1 MRVELKEFQATAVT
15 TLATKLQAMRRRYE
29 QEGELTAICLASPTG
44 SGKTVMCAATIEALF
59 FGDDDL
65 GLMPDENAVV
75 LWLSDSP
82 NLNEQTSVRFSNVA
96 DKLADSILDRRHL
109 VTVTN
114 DFGASH
120 EMLEP
125 RHVYFLSKD
134 LLSKNGL
141 LTKGGEAN
149 SGRVFW
155 DIVDR
160 TIKDPERNLY
170 LFIDEAHRG
179 LGANASSERGT
190 ATIYANLIDGLEG
203 RAPMPIVVGVSAT
216 PQRFEAAM
224 GQRDDRVRMPKVA
237 VTPRDVQ
244 ESGLLKDIIK
254 LRVPEKDDPVEH
266 QYLTMACERYA
277 LACRE
282 WDDYCAREGES
293 PVNSLLLIQ
302 AADNVSTSALADM
315 CDQIMSLVPGL
326 SEAMSFANVFGE
338 HKDISAGKYLIPY
351 VEPEFVQDTSRVRVL
366 FAKEAVSNGWDCPRA
381 EVIFSQRRRSDST
394 YIAQLVGRMVRTPL
408 ARRIESD
415 DLLNS
420 VACYLPQFN
429 PEGTQDV
436 VDYLMGRKD
445 DMGESSLGKQNIVLN
460 PVTITAAA
468 PKSDADYQQELKAYE
483 ENKKA
488 IEAARQAQPG
498 YQAPLAGIAIQ
509 EPLDMQGTQPSLAS
523 AVEPAND
530 GATPETNL
538 EPQVAM
544 EGGND
549 TEPTPQQPTASEPEF
564 VQSEPTQPA
573 SVIKPVPMAK
583 PKPPTKR
590 EQSFTPQEWQ
600 GIRAAFDSIPVQRI
614 PKKARNEF
622 QSLLKTATL
631 LVETGLDTDAAADVN
646 RQFVQKLSGFIVA
659 NEDEYNEAKHD
670 VEVAETVKI
679 TLDKLNETEDQE
691 QEEARTDAEGLKKAA
706 RDADIRFTK
715 EFTQAYRKTYFKEL
729 GRPECDLRLAAAVR
743 TPSIVS
749 ALESWAAGCR
759 RDYFDKVDG
768 SGDYDYLSDAAKQ
781 RYDELARETEGKR
794 LTKIEWPTSTS
805 TSDDFDKYPRHIVQK
820 EDGLCPLDLKPAEKF
835 VVKNE
840 LAKERTVAF
849 YRNPSGSMSAKAFSI
864 PYMSS
869 IGRKALH
876 PDFLFFVKDADG
888 IIKPSIV
895 DPHGEFLGDTLAK
908 LRGYVTYLRE
918 YPDVFKQVLFVGDMG
933 NDEYR
938 VLNLLRPE
946 VQDAVM
952 ADNDVDCK
960 ALFYGS
966 FANDYH

>member
-1 MRVELKEFQATAVT
+1 MRVELKEFQAGAVA
-15 TLATKLQAMRRRYE
+15 TLANRLQSMRRRYE
-29 QEGELTAICLASPTG
+29 QDGELSSVCLASPTG
-44 SGKTVMCAATIEALF
+44 SGKTVMCAATVEALF

-65 GLMPDENAVV
+65 GLVPDENAVV

-82 NLNEQTSVRFSNVA
+82 SLNEQTSVRFSNVA
-96 DKLADSILDRRHL
+96 DKLADNILDRRHL

-125 RHVYFLSKD
+125 RSVYFLSKD
-134 LLSKNGL
+134 LLSRNGL

-155 DIVDR
+155 DILDR
-160 TIKDPERNLY
+160 TIRDPERNLY

-190 ATIYANLIDGLEG
+190 ATIYANLIDGLDG
-203 RAPMPIVVGVSAT
+203 RAAMPIVVGVSAT

-224 GQRDDRVRMPKVA
+224 GQRADRVRMPKVA
-237 VTPRDVQ
+237 VTPREVQ
-244 ESGLLKDIIK
+244 ESGLLKDIIE

-277 LACRE
+277 LACSE
-282 WDDYCAREGES
+282 WDEYCAREGEG
-293 PVNSLLLIQ
+293 PVNPLLLVQ
-302 AADNVSTSALADM
+302 AADNVSNSALAEM
-315 CDQIMSLVPGL
+315 CDQITGLVPGL

-338 HKDISAGKYLIPY
+338 HKDIAAGKYLIPY
-351 VEPEFVQDTSRVRVL
+351 VEPEFVQDTSRIRVL

-429 PEGTQDV
+429 PESTQDV

-445 DMGESSLGKQNIVLN
+445 DMGESSIGKQNIVLN
-460 PVTITAAA
+460 PVTITAAE
-468 PKSDADYQQELKAYE
+468 PKSDEEYQRELKAYE
-483 ENKKA
+483 ENRKA
-488 IEAARQAQPG
+488 VEAARQARPG
-498 YQAPLAGIAIQ
+498 YQSPLEGLAAQESLDMQGAQQSLVSAVQDGGGLPSNEGQAPLADAVGAAPAESEGAHPEPSRQTPIA
-509 EPLDMQGTQPSLAS
+509 
-523 AVEPAND
+523 
-530 GATPETNL
+530 
-538 EPQVAM
+538 
-544 EGGND
+544 
-549 TEPTPQQPTASEPEF
+549 
-564 VQSEPTQPA
+564 
-573 SVIKPVPMAK
+573 KPVPMHR
-583 PKPPTKR
+583 PDPPCKR
-590 EQSFTPQEWQ
+590 EQSFTHDEWE

-631 LVETGLDTDAAADVN
+631 LVGTGLDTNAAADVN
-646 RQFVQKLSGFIVA
+646 RQFVQKLKGYIVA
-659 NEDEYNEAKHD
+659 NEDEYREARHD

-679 TLDKLNETEDQE
+679 TLDKLNETEGQE

-706 RDADIRFTK
+706 RDADMRFTK
-715 EFTQAYRKTYFKEL
+715 EFTQAYRRANFKEL

-743 TPSIVS
+743 TQPIVE
-749 ALESWAAGCR
+749 ALESWAAQCR
-759 RDYFDKVDG
+759 KDYFDKVDG
-768 SGDYDYLSDAAKQ
+768 SGDYDYLDDAAKQ
-781 RYDELARETEGKR
+781 SYDELARETEGKR
-794 LTKIEWPTSTS
+794 LTKMEWPTSTS
-805 TSDDFDKYPRHIVQK
+805 TSDNFAKYPRHIVQK
-820 EDGLCPLDLKPAEKF
+820 EDGLCPLDLNPAEDF
-835 VVKNE
+835 VVRSE
-840 LAKERTVAF
+840 LAKSRTVAF

-869 IGRKALH
+869 VGRKALH
-876 PDFLFFVKDADG
+876 PDFLFFVKDVGGA
-888 IIKPSIV
+888 IKPSIV

-952 ADNDVDCK
+952 AYNDVDCK

-966 FANDYH
+966 FSNDYH

>member
-1 MRVELKEFQATAVT
+1 MRVELKDFQAGAVA
-15 TLATKLQAMRRRYE
+15 TLANKLQSMRRRYE
-29 QEGELTAICLASPTG
+29 QDGELSSICLASPTG

-65 GLMPDENAVV
+65 SLMPDENAVV

-82 NLNEQTSVRFSNVA
+82 SLNEQTSVRFSNVA

-109 VTVTN
+109 VTITN
-114 DFGASH
+114 DFGAAH
-120 EMLEP
+120 DILEP

-141 LTKGGEAN
+141 LTKGSEAN

-155 DIVDR
+155 DILDR
-160 TIKDPERNLY
+160 TIRDPERNLY

-190 ATIYANLIDGLEG
+190 ATIYASLIDGLDG
-203 RAPMPIVVGVSAT
+203 RAAMPIVVGVSAT

-224 GQRDDRVRMPKVA
+224 DQRTDRVRMPKVA
-237 VTPRDVQ
+237 VTPREVQ
-244 ESGLLKDIIK
+244 ESGLLKDIIE

-282 WDDYCAREGES
+282 WGEYCAREGES
-293 PVNSLLLIQ
+293 PVNPLLLIQ
-302 AADNVSTSALADM
+302 AADNVSSSALAEM
-315 CDQIMSLVPGL
+315 CDQITGLVPGL

-338 HKDISAGKYLIPY
+338 HKDIAAGKYLIPY
-351 VEPEFVQDTSRVRVL
+351 VEPEFVQDTSRIRVL

-429 PEGTQDV
+429 PESTQDV

-445 DMGESSLGKQNIVLN
+445 DMGESSIGKQNIVLN
-460 PVTITAAA
+460 PVTITAAE
-468 PKSDADYQQELKAYE
+468 PKTNEEYQQELRAYE
-483 ENKKA
+483 ENRKA
-488 IEAARQAQPG
+488 VEAARQAQPG
-498 YQAPLAGIAIQ
+498 YQSSLEGFATQ
-509 EPLDMQGTQPSLAS
+509 EPLDMQDAQPSLVS
-523 AVEPAND
+523 AVQGGDSLPINEKSTSQVDAAGGDSPA
-530 GATPETNL
+530 
-538 EPQVAM
+538 
-544 EGGND
+544 
-549 TEPTPQQPTASEPEF
+549 EPEI
-564 VQSEPTQPA
+564 VHSNSAQPA
-573 SVIKPVPMAK
+573 SVAKPIPMSK
-583 PKPPTKR
+583 PKPPNKR
-590 EQSFTPQEWQ
+590 EQSFTHDEWE

-622 QSLLKTATL
+622 QSLIKTATL
-631 LVETGLDTDAAADVN
+631 LVETGLDINAAADVN
-646 RQFVQKLSGFIVA
+646 KQFTQKLKGYIVA
-659 NEDEYNEAKHD
+659 NEDKYREARHD
-670 VEVAETVKI
+670 VEIAETVKI

-706 RDADIRFTK
+706 RDADMRFTK
-715 EFTQAYRKTYFKEL
+715 EFTQAYRRANFKEL

-743 TPSIVS
+743 TQPIVD
-749 ALESWAAGCR
+749 ALEDWAAHCR
-759 RDYFDKVDG
+759 KDYFDKVDG
-768 SGDYDYLSDAAKQ
+768 SGDYDDLNDAAKL

-805 TSDDFDKYPRHIVQK
+805 TSDNFAKYPRHIVQK
-820 EDGLCPLDLKPAEKF
+820 EDGLCPLDLKPVEDF
-835 VVKNE
+835 IVKNE
-840 LAKERTVAF
+840 LAKSRTVAF

-864 PYMSS
+864 PYSS
-869 IGRKALH
+869 SVGRMALH
-876 PDFLFFVKDADG
+876 PDFLFFVKDSDG
-888 IIKPSIV
+888 AIRPSII
-895 DPHGEFLGDTLAK
+895 DPHGDFLSDTLAK
-908 LRGYVTYLRE
+908 LRGYVAYLRE
-918 YPDVFKQVLFVGDMG
+918 YPDVFKRVQFVGDMG
-933 NDEYR
+933 NGEYR
-938 VLNLLRPE
+938 VLNLLRE
-946 VQDAVM
+946 DVQNAIE
-952 ADNDVDCK
+952 NYNEVDCK

-966 FANDYH
+966 FANNYH

>member
-1 MRVELKEFQATAVT
+1 MRVELKDFQARAVAA
-15 TLATKLQAMRRRYE
+15 LANKLQSMRRRYE
-29 QEGELTAICLASPTG
+29 RDGELSSVCLASPTG
-44 SGKTVMCAATIEALF
+44 SGKTVMCAAAIEALF

-65 GLMPDENAVV
+65 GLVPDENAVV

-82 NLNEQTSVRFSNVA
+82 SLNEQTGVRFSNVS
-96 DKLADSILDRRHL
+96 DKLADSVLDRRHL
-109 VTVTN
+109 VTITN
-114 DFGASH
+114 DFGAAH
-120 EMLEP
+120 DILEP

-155 DIVDR
+155 DILDR
-160 TIKDPERNLY
+160 TIRDPERNLY

-190 ATIYANLIDGLEG
+190 ATIYASLIDGLDG
-203 RAPMPIVVGVSAT
+203 RAAMPVVVGISAT

-224 GQRDDRVRMPKVA
+224 DQRADRVRMPKVA
-237 VTPRDVQ
+237 VTPREVQ
-244 ESGLLKDIIK
+244 ESGLLKDIIE

-282 WDDYCAREGES
+282 WGEYCAREGES
-293 PVNSLLLIQ
+293 PVNPLLLIQ
-302 AADNVSTSALADM
+302 AADNVSSSALAEM
-315 CDQIMSLVPGL
+315 CDQITGLVPGL

-338 HKDISAGKYLIPY
+338 HKDIAAGKYLIPY
-351 VEPEFVQDTSRVRVL
+351 VEPEFVQDTSRIRVL

-429 PEGTQDV
+429 PESTQDV

-445 DMGESSLGKQNIVLN
+445 DMGESSIGGQNIVLN
-460 PVTITAAA
+460 PVTITAAE
-468 PKSDADYQQELKAYE
+468 PKSNEEYQQELRAYE

-488 IEAARQAQPG
+488 VEAARRAQPG
-498 YQAPLAGIAIQ
+498 YQSTLEGLATQ
-509 EPLDMQGTQPSLAS
+509 ESLDMQGAQPSLAS
-523 AVEPAND
+523 VIRAGGGTDSEEEPSSLA
-530 GATPETNL
+530 GA
-538 EPQVAM
+538 AG
-544 EGGND
+544 EGAD
-549 TEPTPQQPTASEPEF
+549 APAEPEGMHP
-564 VQSEPTQPA
+564 EPYRPVPIA
-573 SVIKPVPMAK
+573 KPIPMAK
-583 PKPPTKR
+583 PKPPTRR
-590 EQSFTPQEWQ
+590 EQSFTREEWE
-600 GIRAAFDSIPVQRI
+600 GIRTAFASIPVQRI

-631 LVETGLDTDAAADVN
+631 LVETGLDTNAAMDVN
-646 RQFVQKLSGFIVA
+646 KQFVQKLKGFIVA
-659 NEDEYNEAKHD
+659 NEDEYRDARYD
-670 VEVAETVKI
+670 VEFAETVKI
-679 TLDKLNETEDQE
+679 TLDKLNETEEQE

-715 EFTQAYRKTYFKEL
+715 EFTQAYRRANFKEL

-743 TPSIVS
+743 VQPIVD
-749 ALESWAAGCR
+749 ALESWAAQCR
-759 RDYFDKVDG
+759 KAYFDKVDG
-768 SGDYDYLSDAAKQ
+768 AGDYDYLNDAARQ

-794 LTKIEWPTSTS
+794 LTKIEWPTSAS
-805 TSDDFDKYPRHIVQK
+805 ASDNFAKYPRHIVQK
-820 EDGLCPLDLKPAEKF
+820 EDGLCPLDLNPAEDF
-835 VVKNE
+835 VVRNE
-840 LAKERTVAF
+840 LAKSRTVAF

-869 IGRKALH
+869 VGRKALH

-888 IIKPSIV
+888 AIKPSII
-895 DPHGEFLGDTLAK
+895 DPHGEFLSDTLAK
-908 LRGYVTYLRE
+908 LRGYVAYLRE

-933 NDEYR
+933 GGVYK
-938 VLNLLRPE
+938 VLNLLRAD

-952 ADNDVDCK
+952 GYSDVDCK
-960 ALFYGS
+960 ALFYS
-966 FANDYH
+966 SYANDYQ

>member
-1 MRVELKEFQATAVT
+1 MRVELKDFQARAVAA
-15 TLATKLQAMRRRYE
+15 LANKLQSMRRRYE
-29 QEGELTAICLASPTG
+29 RDGELSSVCLASPTG
-44 SGKTVMCAATIEALF
+44 SGKTVMCAAAIEALF

-65 GLMPDENAVV
+65 GLVPDENAVV

-82 NLNEQTSVRFSNVA
+82 SLNEQTGVRFSNVS
-96 DKLADSILDRRHL
+96 DKLADSVLDRRHL
-109 VTVTN
+109 VTITN
-114 DFGASH
+114 DFGAAH
-120 EMLEP
+120 DILEP

-155 DIVDR
+155 DILDR
-160 TIKDPERNLY
+160 TIRDPERNLY

-190 ATIYANLIDGLEG
+190 ATIYASLIDGLDG
-203 RAPMPIVVGVSAT
+203 RAAMPVVVGISAT

-224 GQRDDRVRMPKVA
+224 DQRADRVRMPKVA
-237 VTPRDVQ
+237 VTPREVQ
-244 ESGLLKDIIK
+244 ESGLLKDIIE

-282 WDDYCAREGES
+282 WSEYCAREGES
-293 PVNSLLLIQ
+293 PVNPLLLIQ
-302 AADNVSTSALADM
+302 AADNVSSSALAEM
-315 CDQIMSLVPGL
+315 CDQITGLVPGL

-338 HKDISAGKYLIPY
+338 HKDIAAGKYLIPY
-351 VEPEFVQDTSRVRVL
+351 VEPEFVQDTSRIRVL

-429 PEGTQDV
+429 PESTQDV

-445 DMGESSLGKQNIVLN
+445 DMGESSIGGQNIVLN
-460 PVTITAAA
+460 PVTITAAE
-468 PKSDADYQQELKAYE
+468 PKSNEEYQQELRAYE

-488 IEAARQAQPG
+488 VEAARRAQPG
-498 YQAPLAGIAIQ
+498 YQSTLEGLATQ
-509 EPLDMQGTQPSLAS
+509 ESLDMQGAQPSLAS
-523 AVEPAND
+523 VIRAGGGTDSEEEPSSLA
-530 GATPETNL
+530 GA
-538 EPQVAM
+538 AG
-544 EGGND
+544 EGAD
-549 TEPTPQQPTASEPEF
+549 APAEPEGMHP
-564 VQSEPTQPA
+564 EPYRPVPIA
-573 SVIKPVPMAK
+573 KPIPMAK
-583 PKPPTKR
+583 PKPPTRR
-590 EQSFTPQEWQ
+590 EQSFTREEWE
-600 GIRAAFDSIPVQRI
+600 GIRTAFASIPVQRI

-631 LVETGLDTDAAADVN
+631 LVETGLDTNAAMDVN
-646 RQFVQKLSGFIVA
+646 KQFVQKLKGFIVA
-659 NEDEYNEAKHD
+659 NEDEYRDARYD
-670 VEVAETVKI
+670 VEFAETVKI
-679 TLDKLNETEDQE
+679 TLDKLNETEEQE

-715 EFTQAYRKTYFKEL
+715 EFTQAYRRANFKEL

-743 TPSIVS
+743 VQPIVD
-749 ALESWAAGCR
+749 ALESWAAQCR
-759 RDYFDKVDG
+759 KAYFDKVDG
-768 SGDYDYLSDAAKQ
+768 AGDYDYLNDAARQ

-794 LTKIEWPTSTS
+794 LTKIEWPTSAS
-805 TSDDFDKYPRHIVQK
+805 ASDNFAKYPRHIVQK
-820 EDGLCPLDLKPAEKF
+820 EDGLCPLDLNPAEDF
-835 VVKNE
+835 VVRNE
-840 LAKERTVAF
+840 LAKSRTVAF

-869 IGRKALH
+869 VGRKALH

-888 IIKPSIV
+888 AIKPSII
-895 DPHGEFLGDTLAK
+895 DPHGEFLSDTLAK
-908 LRGYVTYLRE
+908 LRGYVAYLRE

-933 NDEYR
+933 GGVYK
-938 VLNLLRPE
+938 VLNLLRAD

-952 ADNDVDCK
+952 GYSDVDCK
-960 ALFYGS
+960 ALFYS
-966 FANDYH
+966 SYANDYQ

>member
-1 MRVELKEFQATAVT
+1 MRVELKDFQAGAVA
-15 TLATKLQAMRRRYE
+15 TLANKLQSMRRRYE
-29 QEGELTAICLASPTG
+29 QDGELSSICLASPTG

-65 GLMPDENAVV
+65 SLMPDENAVV

-82 NLNEQTSVRFSNVA
+82 SLNEQTSVRFSNVA

-109 VTVTN
+109 VTITN
-114 DFGASH
+114 DFGAAH
-120 EMLEP
+120 DILEP

-141 LTKGGEAN
+141 LTKGSEAN

-155 DIVDR
+155 DILDR
-160 TIKDPERNLY
+160 TIRDPERNLY

-190 ATIYANLIDGLEG
+190 ATIYASLIDGLDG
-203 RAPMPIVVGVSAT
+203 RAAMPIVVGVSAT

-224 GQRDDRVRMPKVA
+224 DQRADRVRMPKVA
-237 VTPRDVQ
+237 VTPREVQ
-244 ESGLLKDIIK
+244 ESGLLKDIIE

-282 WDDYCAREGES
+282 WGEYCAREGES
-293 PVNSLLLIQ
+293 PVNPLLLIQ
-302 AADNVSTSALADM
+302 AADNVSSSALAEM
-315 CDQIMSLVPGL
+315 CDQITGLVPGL

-338 HKDISAGKYLIPY
+338 HKDIAAGKYLIPY
-351 VEPEFVQDTSRVRVL
+351 VEPEFVQDTSRIRVL

-429 PEGTQDV
+429 PESTQDV

-445 DMGESSLGKQNIVLN
+445 DMGESSIGKQNIVLN
-460 PVTITAAA
+460 PVTITAAE
-468 PKSDADYQQELKAYE
+468 PKTNEEYQQELRAYE
-483 ENKKA
+483 ENRKA
-488 IEAARQAQPG
+488 VEAARQAQPG
-498 YQAPLAGIAIQ
+498 YQSSLEGFATQ
-509 EPLDMQGTQPSLAS
+509 EPLDMQDAQPSLVS
-523 AVEPAND
+523 AVQGGDSLPINEKSTSQVDAAGGDSPA
-530 GATPETNL
+530 
-538 EPQVAM
+538 
-544 EGGND
+544 
-549 TEPTPQQPTASEPEF
+549 EPEI
-564 VQSEPTQPA
+564 VHSNSAQPA
-573 SVIKPVPMAK
+573 SVAKPIPMSK
-583 PKPPTKR
+583 PKPPNKR
-590 EQSFTPQEWQ
+590 EQSFTHDEWE

-622 QSLLKTATL
+622 QSLIKTATL
-631 LVETGLDTDAAADVN
+631 LVETGLDINAAADVN
-646 RQFVQKLSGFIVA
+646 KQFTQKLKGYIVA
-659 NEDEYNEAKHD
+659 NEDKYREARHD
-670 VEVAETVKI
+670 VEIAETVKI

-706 RDADIRFTK
+706 RDADMRFTK
-715 EFTQAYRKTYFKEL
+715 EFTQAYRRANFKEL

-743 TPSIVS
+743 TQPIVD
-749 ALESWAAGCR
+749 ALEDWAAHCR
-759 RDYFDKVDG
+759 KDYFDKVDG
-768 SGDYDYLSDAAKQ
+768 SGDYDDLNDAAKL

-805 TSDDFDKYPRHIVQK
+805 TSDNFAKYPRHIVQK
-820 EDGLCPLDLKPAEKF
+820 EDGLCPLDLKPVEDF
-835 VVKNE
+835 IVKNE
-840 LAKERTVAF
+840 LAKSRTVAF

-864 PYMSS
+864 PYSS
-869 IGRKALH
+869 SVGRMALH
-876 PDFLFFVKDADG
+876 PDFLFFVKDSDG
-888 IIKPSIV
+888 AIRPSII
-895 DPHGEFLGDTLAK
+895 DPHGDFLSDTLAK
-908 LRGYVTYLRE
+908 LRGYVAYLRE
-918 YPDVFKQVLFVGDMG
+918 YPDVFKRVQFVGDMG
-933 NDEYR
+933 NGEYR
-938 VLNLLRPE
+938 VLNLLRE
-946 VQDAVM
+946 DVQNAIE
-952 ADNDVDCK
+952 NYNEVDCK

-966 FANDYH
+966 FANNYH

>member
-1 MRVELKEFQATAVT
+1 MRVELKDFQAGAVA
-15 TLATKLQAMRRRYE
+15 TLANKLQSMRRRYE
-29 QEGELTAICLASPTG
+29 QDGELSSICLASPTG

-65 GLMPDENAVV
+65 GLMPDENAAV

-82 NLNEQTSVRFSNVA
+82 SLNDQTSVRFSNVA
-96 DKLADSILDRRHL
+96 NKLADSILDRRHL
-109 VTVTN
+109 VTITN
-114 DFGASH
+114 DFGAAH
-120 EMLEP
+120 DILEP

-155 DIVDR
+155 DILDR
-160 TIKDPERNLY
+160 TIRDPERNLY

-190 ATIYANLIDGLEG
+190 ATIYANLIDGLDG
-203 RAPMPIVVGVSAT
+203 RAAMPIVVGVSAT

-224 GQRDDRVRMPKVA
+224 DQRADRVRMPKVA
-237 VTPRDVQ
+237 VTPREVQ
-244 ESGLLKDIIK
+244 ESGLLKDIIE

-282 WDDYCAREGES
+282 WGEYCAREGES
-293 PVNSLLLIQ
+293 PVNPLLLIQ
-302 AADNVSTSALADM
+302 ATDNVSNSALAEM
-315 CDQIMSLVPGL
+315 CDQITGLVPGL
-326 SEAMSFANVFGE
+326 SEVMSFANVFGE
-338 HKDISAGKYLIPY
+338 HKDIAAGKYLIPY
-351 VEPEFVQDTSRVRVL
+351 VEPEFVQDTSRIRVL

-429 PEGTQDV
+429 PESTQDV

-445 DMGESSLGKQNIVLN
+445 DMGESSIGKQNIVLN
-460 PVTITAAA
+460 PVTITAAE
-468 PKSDADYQQELKAYE
+468 PKTNEEYQQELRAYE
-483 ENKKA
+483 ENLKA
-488 IEAARQAQPG
+488 VEAARQAQPG
-498 YQAPLAGIAIQ
+498 YQSSLEGFATQ
-509 EPLDMQGTQPSLAS
+509 EPLDMQGTQPSIVSPVQGCGNLPLNEKPVSQAGTAGGDS
-523 AVEPAND
+523 PA
-530 GATPETNL
+530 E
-538 EPQVAM
+538 
-544 EGGND
+544 
-549 TEPTPQQPTASEPEF
+549 SEIAHF
-564 VQSEPTQPA
+564 NSVQPA
-573 SVIKPVPMAK
+573 PVAK
-583 PKPPTKR
+583 PIPMSKPEPPNKR
-590 EQSFTPQEWQ
+590 EQSFTHDEWE
-600 GIRAAFDSIPVQRI
+600 GIRTAFDSIPVQRI

-622 QSLLKTATL
+622 QSLIKTATL
-631 LVETGLDTDAAADVN
+631 LVETGLDVNAAADVN
-646 RQFVQKLSGFIVA
+646 RQFPQKLKGYIVA
-659 NEDEYNEAKHD
+659 NEDEYRAARHD

-715 EFTQAYRKTYFKEL
+715 ELTQAYRRANFKEL

-743 TPSIVS
+743 TQPIVD
-749 ALESWAAGCR
+749 ALEDWAARCR
-759 RDYFDKVDG
+759 KDYFDKVDG
-768 SGDYDYLSDAAKQ
+768 SGDYDDLNDAAKL

-805 TSDDFDKYPRHIVQK
+805 TSDNFAKYPRHIVQK
-820 EDGLCPLDLKPAEKF
+820 EDGLCPLDLKPVEDF
-835 VVKNE
+835 IVKNE
-840 LAKERTVAF
+840 LAKSRTVAF

-864 PYMSS
+864 PYSS
-869 IGRKALH
+869 SVGRMALH
-876 PDFLFFVKDADG
+876 PDFLFFVKDSDG
-888 IIKPSIV
+888 TIRPSII
-895 DPHGEFLGDTLAK
+895 DPHGDFLGDTLAK
-908 LRGYVTYLRE
+908 LRGYVAYLRE
-918 YPDVFKQVLFVGDMG
+918 YPDVFKRVQFVGDMG
-933 NDEYR
+933 NGEYR
-938 VLNLLRPE
+938 VLNLLRE
-946 VQDAVM
+946 DVQNAIE
-952 ADNDVDCK
+952 NYNEVDCK

-966 FANDYH
+966 FANNYH

>member
-1 MRVELKEFQATAVT
+1 MRVELKEFQAAAVT
-15 TLATKLQAMRRRYE
+15 TLATKLQSMRRRYE

-82 NLNEQTSVRFSNVA
+82 SLNEQTSVRFSNVA
-96 DKLADSILDRRHL
+96 DKLADSIFDRRHL

-179 LGANASSERGT
+179 LGANASSDRGT
-190 ATIYANLIDGLEG
+190 ATIYANLIDGLAG
-203 RAPMPIVVGVSAT
+203 RVPMPIVVGVSAT

-224 GQRDDRVRMPKVA
+224 GQRDNRIRMPKVT

-244 ESGLLKDIIK
+244 ESGLLKDIIE

-282 WDDYCAREGES
+282 WDDYCTREGES
-293 PVNSLLLIQ
+293 PVNPLLLIQ
-302 AADNVSTSALADM
+302 AADNVGASALADM
-315 CDQIMSLVPGL
+315 CDQIMGLVPGL

-351 VEPEFVQDTSRVRVL
+351 IEPEFVQETSRIRVL

-429 PEGTQDV
+429 PESTQDV

-468 PKSDADYQQELKAYE
+468 PKSEADYQQELKAYE

-488 IEAARQAQPG
+488 VEAARQAQPG
-498 YQAPLAGIAIQ
+498 YQAPLASIAIQ

-523 AVEPAND
+523 AVDPIDATPSETEPA
-530 GATPETNL
+530 
-538 EPQVAM
+538 PQAAA
-544 EGGND
+544 GCD
-549 TEPTPQQPTASEPEF
+549 DAASAPQQPAHEADI
-564 VQSEPTQPA
+564 VQPAPRQPA
-573 SVIKPVPMAK
+573 SIVKPVPMAK

-646 RQFVQKLSGFIVA
+646 RQFVQKLTGFIVA

-715 EFTQAYRKTYFKEL
+715 EFTQAYRKTYFREI

-749 ALESWAAGCR
+749 ALESWAADCR
-759 RDYFDKVDG
+759 RAYFDKVDG
-768 SGDYDYLSDAAKQ
+768 SGDYDYLNDAAKQ

-794 LTKIEWPTSTS
+794 LTKIEWPTATS
-805 TSDDFDKYPRHIVQK
+805 TSDDYDKYPRHIVQK
-820 EDGLCPLDLKPAEKF
+820 EDGLCPLNLEPAEKF
-835 VVKNE
+835 VVNNE

-876 PDFLFFVKDADG
+876 PDFLFFVKDTDG
-888 IIKPSIV
+888 AIKPSIV

-918 YPDVFKQVLFVGDMG
+918 YPNVFKQVLFVGDMG
-933 NDEYR
+933 DGVYK
-938 VLNLLRPE
+938 VLNLLRAD

-952 ADNDVDCK
+952 AYNDVDCK

>member
-1 MRVELKEFQATAVT
+1 MRVELKEFQAGAVA
-15 TLATKLQAMRRRYE
+15 TLANRLQSMRRRYE
-29 QEGELTAICLASPTG
+29 QDGELSSVCLASPTG

-65 GLMPDENAVV
+65 GLVPDENAAV

-82 NLNEQTSVRFSNVA
+82 SLNEQTSVRFSNVA
-96 DKLADSILDRRHL
+96 DKLADNILDRRHL
-109 VTVTN
+109 VTITN

-125 RHVYFLSKD
+125 RRVYFLSKD

-155 DIVDR
+155 DILDR
-160 TIKDPERNLY
+160 TIRDPERNLY

-190 ATIYANLIDGLEG
+190 ATIYANLIDGLDG
-203 RAPMPIVVGVSAT
+203 RAAMPIVVGVSAT

-224 GQRDDRVRMPKVA
+224 GQRADRVRMPKVA
-237 VTPRDVQ
+237 VTPREVQ
-244 ESGLLKDIIK
+244 ESGLLKDIIE

-277 LACRE
+277 LACSE
-282 WDDYCAREGES
+282 WDKYCAREGEG
-293 PVNSLLLIQ
+293 PVNPLLLVQ
-302 AADNVSTSALADM
+302 AADNVSNSALAEM
-315 CDQIMSLVPGL
+315 CDQITGLVPGL

-338 HKDISAGKYLIPY
+338 HKDIAAGKYLIPY
-351 VEPEFVQDTSRVRVL
+351 VEPEFVQDTSRIRVL

-429 PEGTQDV
+429 PESTQDV

-445 DMGESSLGKQNIVLN
+445 DMGESSIGKQNIVLN
-460 PVTITAAA
+460 PVTITAAE
-468 PKSDADYQQELKAYE
+468 PKSDEEYQRELKAYE
-483 ENKKA
+483 ENRKA
-488 IEAARQAQPG
+488 VEAARRAQPG
-498 YQAPLAGIAIQ
+498 YQSPLGGLAAQ
-509 EPLDMQGTQPSLAS
+509 ESLDMQGAQLSLVS
-523 AVEPAND
+523 AVQDGGGLPSNEGQAPLADAAGAAPAESEGAHPEPSRQMPIA
-530 GATPETNL
+530 
-538 EPQVAM
+538 
-544 EGGND
+544 
-549 TEPTPQQPTASEPEF
+549 
-564 VQSEPTQPA
+564 
-573 SVIKPVPMAK
+573 KPVPMHR
-583 PKPPTKR
+583 PDPPCKR
-590 EQSFTPQEWQ
+590 EQSFTHDEWE
-600 GIRAAFDSIPVQRI
+600 GIRAAFGSIPVQRI

-631 LVETGLDTDAAADVN
+631 LVGTGLDTNAAADVN
-646 RQFVQKLSGFIVA
+646 RQFVQKLKGYIVA
-659 NEDEYNEAKHD
+659 NEDEYREARHD

-679 TLDKLNETEDQE
+679 TLDKLNETEGQE

-706 RDADIRFTK
+706 RDADMRFTK
-715 EFTQAYRKTYFKEL
+715 EFTQAYRRANFKEL

-743 TPSIVS
+743 TQPIVE
-749 ALESWAAGCR
+749 ALESWAAQCR
-759 RDYFDKVDG
+759 KDYFDKVDG
-768 SGDYDYLSDAAKQ
+768 SGDYDYLDDAAKQ
-781 RYDELARETEGKR
+781 SYDELARETEGKR
-794 LTKIEWPTSTS
+794 LTKMEWPTSTS
-805 TSDDFDKYPRHIVQK
+805 TSDNFAKYPRHIVQK
-820 EDGLCPLDLKPAEKF
+820 EDGLCPLDLNPAEDF
-835 VVKNE
+835 VVRSE
-840 LAKERTVAF
+840 LAKSRTVAF

-869 IGRKALH
+869 VGRKALH
-876 PDFLFFVKDADG
+876 PDFLFFVKDAG
-888 IIKPSIV
+888 GAIKPSIV

-952 ADNDVDCK
+952 AYNDVDCK

-966 FANDYH
+966 FSNDYH

>member
-1 MRVELKEFQATAVT
+1 MRVELKDFQAGAVA
-15 TLATKLQAMRRRYE
+15 TLANKLQSMRRRYE
-29 QEGELTAICLASPTG
+29 QDGELFSICLASPTG

-65 GLMPDENAVV
+65 SLMPDENAVV

-82 NLNEQTSVRFSNVA
+82 SLNEQTSVRFSNVA

-109 VTVTN
+109 VTITN
-114 DFGASH
+114 DFGAAH
-120 EMLEP
+120 DILEP

-141 LTKGGEAN
+141 LTKGSEAN

-155 DIVDR
+155 DILDR
-160 TIKDPERNLY
+160 TIRDPERNLY

-190 ATIYANLIDGLEG
+190 ATIYASLIDGLDG
-203 RAPMPIVVGVSAT
+203 RAAMPIVVGVSAT

-224 GQRDDRVRMPKVA
+224 DQRADRVRMPKVA
-237 VTPRDVQ
+237 VTPREVQ
-244 ESGLLKDIIK
+244 ESGLLKDIIE

-282 WDDYCAREGES
+282 WGEYCAREGES
-293 PVNSLLLIQ
+293 PVNPLLLIQ
-302 AADNVSTSALADM
+302 AADNVSSSALAEM
-315 CDQIMSLVPGL
+315 CDQITGLVPGL

-338 HKDISAGKYLIPY
+338 HKDIAAGKYLIPY
-351 VEPEFVQDTSRVRVL
+351 VEPEFVQDTSRIRVL

-429 PEGTQDV
+429 PESTQDV

-445 DMGESSLGKQNIVLN
+445 DMGESSIGKQNIVLN
-460 PVTITAAA
+460 PVTITAAE
-468 PKSDADYQQELKAYE
+468 PKTNEEYQQELRAYE
-483 ENKKA
+483 ENRKA
-488 IEAARQAQPG
+488 VEAARQAQPG
-498 YQAPLAGIAIQ
+498 YQSSLEGFATQ
-509 EPLDMQGTQPSLAS
+509 EPLDMQGAQPSLVS
-523 AVEPAND
+523 AVQGGDSLPINEKSTSQVDAAGGDSPA
-530 GATPETNL
+530 
-538 EPQVAM
+538 
-544 EGGND
+544 
-549 TEPTPQQPTASEPEF
+549 EPEI
-564 VQSEPTQPA
+564 VHSNSAQPA
-573 SVIKPVPMAK
+573 SVAKPIPMSK
-583 PKPPTKR
+583 PKPPNKR
-590 EQSFTPQEWQ
+590 EQSFTHDEWE

-622 QSLLKTATL
+622 QSLIKTATL
-631 LVETGLDTDAAADVN
+631 LVETGLDINAAADVN
-646 RQFVQKLSGFIVA
+646 KQFTQKLKGYIVA
-659 NEDEYNEAKHD
+659 NEDKYREARHD
-670 VEVAETVKI
+670 VEIAETVKI

-706 RDADIRFTK
+706 RDADMRFTK
-715 EFTQAYRKTYFKEL
+715 EFTQAYRRANFKEL

-743 TPSIVS
+743 TQPIVD
-749 ALESWAAGCR
+749 ALEDWAAHCR
-759 RDYFDKVDG
+759 KDYFDKVDG
-768 SGDYDYLSDAAKQ
+768 SGDYDDLNDAAKL

-805 TSDDFDKYPRHIVQK
+805 TSDNFAKYPRHIVQK
-820 EDGLCPLDLKPAEKF
+820 EDGLCPLDLKPVEDF
-835 VVKNE
+835 IVKNE
-840 LAKERTVAF
+840 LAKSRTVAF

-864 PYMSS
+864 PYSS
-869 IGRKALH
+869 SVGRMALH
-876 PDFLFFVKDADG
+876 PDFLFFVKDSDG
-888 IIKPSIV
+888 AIRPSII
-895 DPHGEFLGDTLAK
+895 DPHGDFLSDTLAK
-908 LRGYVTYLRE
+908 LRGYVAYLRE
-918 YPDVFKQVLFVGDMG
+918 YPDVFKRVQFVGDMG
-933 NDEYR
+933 NGEYR
-938 VLNLLRPE
+938 VLNLLRE
-946 VQDAVM
+946 DVQNAIE
-952 ADNDVDCK
+952 NYNEVDCK

-966 FANDYH
+966 FANNYH

>member
-1 MRVELKEFQATAVT
+1 MRVELKDFQAGAVA
-15 TLATKLQAMRRRYE
+15 TLANKLQSMRRRYE
-29 QEGELTAICLASPTG
+29 QDGELSSVCLASPTG

-82 NLNEQTSVRFSNVA
+82 SLNEQTSVRFSNVA

-109 VTVTN
+109 VTITN
-114 DFGASH
+114 DFGAAH
-120 EMLEP
+120 VILEP

-155 DIVDR
+155 DILDR
-160 TIKDPERNLY
+160 TIRDPQRNLY

-190 ATIYANLIDGLEG
+190 ATIYANLIDGLDG
-203 RAPMPIVVGVSAT
+203 RAAMPVVVGVSAT

-224 GQRDDRVRMPKVA
+224 DQRVDRVRMPKVA
-237 VTPRDVQ
+237 VTPREVQ
-244 ESGLLKDIIK
+244 ESGLLKDIIE

-282 WDDYCAREGES
+282 WGEYCAREGES
-293 PVNSLLLIQ
+293 PVNPLLLIQ
-302 AADNVSTSALADM
+302 AADNMSSSALAEM
-315 CDQIMSLVPGL
+315 CDQITGLVPGL

-338 HKDISAGKYLIPY
+338 HKDIAAGKYLIPY
-351 VEPEFVQDTSRVRVL
+351 VEPEFVQDTSRIRVL

-429 PEGTQDV
+429 PESTQDV

-445 DMGESSLGKQNIVLN
+445 DMGESSIGKQNIVLN
-460 PVTITAAA
+460 PVTITAAE
-468 PKSDADYQQELKAYE
+468 PKTNEEYQQELRAYE
-483 ENKKA
+483 ENRKA
-488 IEAARQAQPG
+488 VEAARQAQPG
-498 YQAPLAGIAIQ
+498 YQSSLEGFATQ
-509 EPLDMQGTQPSLAS
+509 EPLDMQGAQPSLVS
-523 AVEPAND
+523 AVQGGDSLPINEKSTSQVDAAGGDSPA
-530 GATPETNL
+530 
-538 EPQVAM
+538 
-544 EGGND
+544 
-549 TEPTPQQPTASEPEF
+549 EPEI
-564 VQSEPTQPA
+564 VHSNSAQPA
-573 SVIKPVPMAK
+573 SVAKPIPMSK
-583 PKPPTKR
+583 PKPPNKR
-590 EQSFTPQEWQ
+590 EQSFTHDEWE

-622 QSLLKTATL
+622 QSLIKTATL
-631 LVETGLDTDAAADVN
+631 LVETGLDINAAADVN
-646 RQFVQKLSGFIVA
+646 KQFTQKLKGYIVA
-659 NEDEYNEAKHD
+659 NEDKYREARHD
-670 VEVAETVKI
+670 VEIAETVKI

-706 RDADIRFTK
+706 RDADMRFTK
-715 EFTQAYRKTYFKEL
+715 EFTQAYRRANFKEL

-743 TPSIVS
+743 TQPIVD
-749 ALESWAAGCR
+749 ALEDWAAHCR
-759 RDYFDKVDG
+759 KDYFDKVDG
-768 SGDYDYLSDAAKQ
+768 SGDYDDLNDAAKL

-805 TSDDFDKYPRHIVQK
+805 TSDNFAKYPRHIVQK
-820 EDGLCPLDLKPAEKF
+820 EDGLCPLDLKPVEDF
-835 VVKNE
+835 IVKNE
-840 LAKERTVAF
+840 LAKSRTVAF

-864 PYMSS
+864 PYSS
-869 IGRKALH
+869 SVGRMALH
-876 PDFLFFVKDADG
+876 PDFLFFVKDSDG
-888 IIKPSIV
+888 AIRPSII
-895 DPHGEFLGDTLAK
+895 DPHGDFLSDTLAK
-908 LRGYVTYLRE
+908 LRGYVAYLRE
-918 YPDVFKQVLFVGDMG
+918 YPDVFKRVQFVGDMG
-933 NDEYR
+933 NGEYR
-938 VLNLLRPE
+938 VLNLLRE
-946 VQDAVM
+946 DVQNAIE
-952 ADNDVDCK
+952 NYNEVDCK

-966 FANDYH
+966 FANNYH

>member
-1 MRVELKEFQATAVT
+1 MRVELKDFQARAVAA
-15 TLATKLQAMRRRYE
+15 LANKLQSMRRRYE
-29 QEGELTAICLASPTG
+29 RDGELSSVCLASPTG
-44 SGKTVMCAATIEALF
+44 SGKTVMCAAAIEALF

-65 GLMPDENAVV
+65 GLVPDENAVV

-82 NLNEQTSVRFSNVA
+82 SLNEQTGVRFSNVS
-96 DKLADSILDRRHL
+96 DKLADSVLDGRHL
-109 VTVTN
+109 VTITN
-114 DFGASH
+114 DFGAAH
-120 EMLEP
+120 DILEP

-155 DIVDR
+155 DILDR
-160 TIKDPERNLY
+160 TIRDPERNLY

-190 ATIYANLIDGLEG
+190 ATIYASLIDGLDG
-203 RAPMPIVVGVSAT
+203 RAAMPVVVGISAT

-224 GQRDDRVRMPKVA
+224 DQRADRVRMPKVA
-237 VTPRDVQ
+237 VTPCEVQ
-244 ESGLLKDIIK
+244 ESGLLKDIIE

-277 LACRE
+277 LACQE
-282 WDDYCAREGES
+282 WSEYCAREGES
-293 PVNSLLLIQ
+293 PVNPLLLVQ
-302 AADNVSTSALADM
+302 AADNVSKSALAEM
-315 CDQIMSLVPGL
+315 CDQIASLVPGL

-338 HKDISAGKYLIPY
+338 HKDIAAGKYLIPY
-351 VEPEFVQDTSRVRVL
+351 VEPEFVQDTSRIRVL

-429 PEGTQDV
+429 PESTQDV

-445 DMGESSLGKQNIVLN
+445 DMGESSIGGQNIVLN
-460 PVTITAAA
+460 PVTITAAE
-468 PKSDADYQQELKAYE
+468 PKSNEEYQQELRAYE

-488 IEAARQAQPG
+488 VEAARRAQPG
-498 YQAPLAGIAIQ
+498 YQSTLEGLATQ
-509 EPLDMQGTQPSLAS
+509 ESLDMQGAQPSLAS
-523 AVEPAND
+523 VIRAGGGTDSEEEPSSLA
-530 GATPETNL
+530 GA
-538 EPQVAM
+538 AD
-544 EGGND
+544 EGAD
-549 TEPTPQQPTASEPEF
+549 APAEPEGMHP
-564 VQSEPTQPA
+564 EPYRPVPIA
-573 SVIKPVPMAK
+573 KPIPMAK
-583 PKPPTKR
+583 PKPPTRR
-590 EQSFTPQEWQ
+590 EQSFTREEWE
-600 GIRAAFDSIPVQRI
+600 GIRTAFASIPVQRI

-631 LVETGLDTDAAADVN
+631 LVETGLDTNAAMDVN
-646 RQFVQKLSGFIVA
+646 KQFVQKLKGFIVA
-659 NEDEYNEAKHD
+659 NEDEYRDARYD
-670 VEVAETVKI
+670 VEFAETVKI
-679 TLDKLNETEDQE
+679 TLDKLNETEEQE

-715 EFTQAYRKTYFKEL
+715 EFTQAYRRANFKEL

-743 TPSIVS
+743 TQPIVD
-749 ALESWAAGCR
+749 ALESWAAQCR
-759 RDYFDKVDG
+759 KAYFDKVDG
-768 SGDYDYLSDAAKQ
+768 AGDYDYLNDAARQ

-794 LTKIEWPTSTS
+794 LTKIEWPTSAS
-805 TSDDFDKYPRHIVQK
+805 ASDNFAKYPRHIVQK
-820 EDGLCPLDLKPAEKF
+820 EDGLCPLDLNPAEDF
-835 VVKNE
+835 VVRNE
-840 LAKERTVAF
+840 LAKSRTVAF

-869 IGRKALH
+869 VGRKALH

-888 IIKPSIV
+888 AIKPSII
-895 DPHGEFLGDTLAK
+895 DPHGEFLSDTLAK
-908 LRGYVTYLRE
+908 LRGYVAYLRE

-933 NDEYR
+933 GGVYK
-938 VLNLLRPE
+938 VLNLLRAD

-952 ADNDVDCK
+952 GYSDVDCK
-960 ALFYGS
+960 ALFYS
-966 FANDYH
+966 SYANDYQ

>member
-1 MRVELKEFQATAVT
+1 MRVELKEFQAEAVA
-15 TLATKLQAMRRRYE
+15 TLASRLQSMRRRYE
-29 QEGELTAICLASPTG
+29 QDGELSSVCLASPTG
-44 SGKTVMCAATIEALF
+44 SGKTVMCAATVEALF

-65 GLMPDENAVV
+65 GLVPDENAVV

-82 NLNEQTSVRFSNVA
+82 SLNEQTSVRFSNVA
-96 DKLADSILDRRHL
+96 DKLADNILDRRHL

-125 RHVYFLSKD
+125 RRVYFLSKD
-134 LLSKNGL
+134 LLSRNGL

-155 DIVDR
+155 DILDR
-160 TIKDPERNLY
+160 TIRDPERNLY

-190 ATIYANLIDGLEG
+190 ATIYANLIDGLDG
-203 RAPMPIVVGVSAT
+203 RAAMPIVVGVSAT

-224 GQRDDRVRMPKVA
+224 GQRADRVRMPKVA
-237 VTPRDVQ
+237 VTPREVQ
-244 ESGLLKDIIK
+244 ESGLLKDIIE

-277 LACRE
+277 LACSE
-282 WDDYCAREGES
+282 WDEYCAREGEG
-293 PVNSLLLIQ
+293 PVNPLLLVQ
-302 AADNVSTSALADM
+302 AADNVSNSALAEM
-315 CDQIMSLVPGL
+315 CDQITGLVPGL

-338 HKDISAGKYLIPY
+338 HKDIAAGKYLIPY
-351 VEPEFVQDTSRVRVL
+351 VEPEFVQDTSRIRVL

-429 PEGTQDV
+429 PESTQDV

-445 DMGESSLGKQNIVLN
+445 DMGESSIGKQNIVLN
-460 PVTITAAA
+460 PVTITAAE
-468 PKSDADYQQELKAYE
+468 PKSDEEYQRELKAYE
-483 ENKKA
+483 ENRKA
-488 IEAARQAQPG
+488 VEAARQARPG
-498 YQAPLAGIAIQ
+498 YQSPLEGLAAQ
-509 EPLDMQGTQPSLAS
+509 ESLDMQGAQQSLAS
-523 AVEPAND
+523 AVQDGGGLPSNEGQAPLADAVGAAPAESEGAHPEPSRQMPIA
-530 GATPETNL
+530 
-538 EPQVAM
+538 
-544 EGGND
+544 
-549 TEPTPQQPTASEPEF
+549 
-564 VQSEPTQPA
+564 
-573 SVIKPVPMAK
+573 KPVPMHR
-583 PKPPTKR
+583 PDPPCKR
-590 EQSFTPQEWQ
+590 ERSFTHDEWE

-631 LVETGLDTDAAADVN
+631 LVGTGLDTNAAADVN
-646 RQFVQKLSGFIVA
+646 RQFVQKLKGYIVA
-659 NEDEYNEAKHD
+659 NEDEYREARHD

-679 TLDKLNETEDQE
+679 TLDKLNETEGQE

-706 RDADIRFTK
+706 RDADMRFTK
-715 EFTQAYRKTYFKEL
+715 EFTQAYRRANFKEL

-743 TPSIVS
+743 TQPIVE
-749 ALESWAAGCR
+749 ALESWAAQCR
-759 RDYFDKVDG
+759 KDYFDKVDG
-768 SGDYDYLSDAAKQ
+768 SGDYDYLDDAAKQ
-781 RYDELARETEGKR
+781 SYDELARETEGKR
-794 LTKIEWPTSTS
+794 LTKMEWPTSTS
-805 TSDDFDKYPRHIVQK
+805 TSDNFAKYPCHIVQK
-820 EDGLCPLDLKPAEKF
+820 EDGLCPLDLNPAEDF
-835 VVKNE
+835 VVRSE
-840 LAKERTVAF
+840 LAKSRTVAF

-869 IGRKALH
+869 VGRKALH
-876 PDFLFFVKDADG
+876 PDFLFFVKDAG
-888 IIKPSIV
+888 GAIKPSIV

-952 ADNDVDCK
+952 TYNDVDCK

-966 FANDYH
+966 FSNDYH

>member
-1 MRVELKEFQATAVT
+1 MRVELKDFQAGAVA
-15 TLATKLQAMRRRYE
+15 TLANKLQSMRRRYE
-29 QEGELTAICLASPTG
+29 QDGELSSICLTSPTG

-65 GLMPDENAVV
+65 SLMPDENAVV

-82 NLNEQTSVRFSNVA
+82 SLNEQTSVRFSNVA

-109 VTVTN
+109 VTITN
-114 DFGASH
+114 DFGAAH
-120 EMLEP
+120 DILEP

-141 LTKGGEAN
+141 LTKGSEAN

-155 DIVDR
+155 DILDR
-160 TIKDPERNLY
+160 TIRDPERNLY

-190 ATIYANLIDGLEG
+190 ATIYASLIDGLDG
-203 RAPMPIVVGVSAT
+203 RAAMPIVVGVSAT

-224 GQRDDRVRMPKVA
+224 DQRADRVRMPKVA
-237 VTPRDVQ
+237 VTPREVQ
-244 ESGLLKDIIK
+244 ESGLLKDIIE

-282 WDDYCAREGES
+282 WGEYCAREGES
-293 PVNSLLLIQ
+293 PVNPLLLIQ
-302 AADNVSTSALADM
+302 AADNVSSSALAEM
-315 CDQIMSLVPGL
+315 CDQITGLVPGL

-338 HKDISAGKYLIPY
+338 HKDIAAGKYLIPY
-351 VEPEFVQDTSRVRVL
+351 VEPEFVQDTSRIRVL

-429 PEGTQDV
+429 PESTQDV

-445 DMGESSLGKQNIVLN
+445 DMGESSIGKQNIVLN
-460 PVTITAAA
+460 PVTITAAE
-468 PKSDADYQQELKAYE
+468 PKTNEEYQQELRAYE
-483 ENKKA
+483 ENRKA
-488 IEAARQAQPG
+488 VEAARQAQPG
-498 YQAPLAGIAIQ
+498 YQSSLEGFATQ
-509 EPLDMQGTQPSLAS
+509 EPLDMQGAQPSLVS
-523 AVEPAND
+523 AVQGGDSLPINEKSTSQVDAAGGDSPA
-530 GATPETNL
+530 
-538 EPQVAM
+538 
-544 EGGND
+544 
-549 TEPTPQQPTASEPEF
+549 EPEI
-564 VQSEPTQPA
+564 VHSNSAQPA
-573 SVIKPVPMAK
+573 SVAKPIPMSK
-583 PKPPTKR
+583 PKPPNKR
-590 EQSFTPQEWQ
+590 EQSFTHDEWE

-622 QSLLKTATL
+622 QSLIKTATL
-631 LVETGLDTDAAADVN
+631 LVETGLDINAAADVN
-646 RQFVQKLSGFIVA
+646 KQFTQKLKGYIVA
-659 NEDEYNEAKHD
+659 NEDKYREARHD
-670 VEVAETVKI
+670 VEIAETVKI

-706 RDADIRFTK
+706 RDADMRFTK
-715 EFTQAYRKTYFKEL
+715 EFTQAYRRANFKEL

-743 TPSIVS
+743 TQPIVD
-749 ALESWAAGCR
+749 ALEDWAAHCR
-759 RDYFDKVDG
+759 KDYFDKVDG
-768 SGDYDYLSDAAKQ
+768 SGDYDDLNDAAKL

-805 TSDDFDKYPRHIVQK
+805 TSDNFAKYPRHIVQK
-820 EDGLCPLDLKPAEKF
+820 EDGLCPLDLKPVEDF
-835 VVKNE
+835 IVKNE
-840 LAKERTVAF
+840 LAKSRTVAF

-864 PYMSS
+864 PYSS
-869 IGRKALH
+869 SVGRMALH
-876 PDFLFFVKDADG
+876 PDFLFFVKDSDG
-888 IIKPSIV
+888 AIRPSII
-895 DPHGEFLGDTLAK
+895 DPHGDFLSDTLAK
-908 LRGYVTYLRE
+908 LRGYVAYLRE
-918 YPDVFKQVLFVGDMG
+918 YPDVFKRVQFVGDMG
-933 NDEYR
+933 NGEYR
-938 VLNLLRPE
+938 VLNLLRE
-946 VQDAVM
+946 DVQNAIE
-952 ADNDVDCK
+952 NYNEVDCK

-966 FANDYH
+966 FANNYH

>member
-1 MRVELKEFQATAVT
+1 MRVELKDFQAGAVA
-15 TLATKLQAMRRRYE
+15 TLANKLQSMCRRYE
-29 QEGELTAICLASPTG
+29 QDGELSSVCLASPTG

-82 NLNEQTSVRFSNVA
+82 SLNEQTSVRFSNVA

-109 VTVTN
+109 VTITN
-114 DFGASH
+114 DFGAAH
-120 EMLEP
+120 DILEP

-155 DIVDR
+155 DILDR
-160 TIKDPERNLY
+160 TIRDPERNLY

-190 ATIYANLIDGLEG
+190 ATIYANLIDGLDG
-203 RAPMPIVVGVSAT
+203 RAAMPVVVGVSAT

-224 GQRDDRVRMPKVA
+224 DQRADRVRMPKVA
-237 VTPRDVQ
+237 VTPREVQ
-244 ESGLLKDIIK
+244 ESGLLKDIIE

-282 WDDYCAREGES
+282 WGEYCAREGES
-293 PVNSLLLIQ
+293 AVNPLLLIQ
-302 AADNVSTSALADM
+302 AVDNVSNSALAEM
-315 CDQIMSLVPGL
+315 CDQITGLVPGL
-326 SEAMSFANVFGE
+326 SEAMSFGNVFGE
-338 HKDISAGKYLIPY
+338 HKDIAAGKYLIPY
-351 VEPEFVQDTSRVRVL
+351 VEPEFVQDTSRIRVL

-429 PEGTQDV
+429 PESTQDV

-445 DMGESSLGKQNIVLN
+445 DMGESSIGKQNIVLN
-460 PVTITAAA
+460 PVTITAAE
-468 PKSDADYQQELKAYE
+468 PKTNEEYQQELRAYE
-483 ENKKA
+483 ENRKA
-488 IEAARQAQPG
+488 VEAARQAQPG
-498 YQAPLAGIAIQ
+498 YQSSLEGFATQ
-509 EPLDMQGTQPSLAS
+509 EPLDMQGVQPSLVS
-523 AVEPAND
+523 AVQGGDSLPINEKSTSQVDAAGGDSPA
-530 GATPETNL
+530 
-538 EPQVAM
+538 
-544 EGGND
+544 
-549 TEPTPQQPTASEPEF
+549 EPEI
-564 VQSEPTQPA
+564 VHSNSAQPA
-573 SVIKPVPMAK
+573 SVAKPIPMSK
-583 PKPPTKR
+583 PKPPNKR
-590 EQSFTPQEWQ
+590 EQSFTHDEWE

-622 QSLLKTATL
+622 QSLIKTATL
-631 LVETGLDTDAAADVN
+631 LVETGLDINAAADVN
-646 RQFVQKLSGFIVA
+646 KQFTQKLKGYIVA
-659 NEDEYNEAKHD
+659 NEDKYREARHD
-670 VEVAETVKI
+670 VEIAETVKI

-706 RDADIRFTK
+706 RDADMRFTK
-715 EFTQAYRKTYFKEL
+715 EFTQAYRRANFKEL

-743 TPSIVS
+743 TQPIVD
-749 ALESWAAGCR
+749 ALEDWAAHCR
-759 RDYFDKVDG
+759 KDYFDKVDG
-768 SGDYDYLSDAAKQ
+768 SGDYDDLNDAAKL

-805 TSDDFDKYPRHIVQK
+805 TSDNFAKYPRHIVQK
-820 EDGLCPLDLKPAEKF
+820 EDGLCPLDLNPAEDYI
-835 VVKNE
+835 VRNE
-840 LAKERTVAF
+840 LAKNRTVAF

-864 PYMSS
+864 PYSS
-869 IGRKALH
+869 SVGRMALH
-876 PDFLFFVKDADG
+876 PDFLFFVKDSDG
-888 IIKPSIV
+888 AIRPSII
-895 DPHGEFLGDTLAK
+895 DPHGDFLSDTLAK
-908 LRGYVTYLRE
+908 LRGYVAYLRE
-918 YPDVFKQVLFVGDMG
+918 YPDVFKRVQFVGDMG
-933 NDEYR
+933 NGEYR
-938 VLNLLRPE
+938 VLNLLRE
-946 VQDAVM
+946 DVQNAIE
-952 ADNDVDCK
+952 NYNEVDCK

-966 FANDYH
+966 FANNYH

>member
-1 MRVELKEFQATAVT
+1 MRVELKEFQAGAVA
-15 TLATKLQAMRRRYE
+15 TLASRLQSMRRRYE
-29 QEGELTAICLASPTG
+29 QDGELSSVCLASPTG

-65 GLMPDENAVV
+65 ALVPDENAAV

-82 NLNEQTSVRFSNVA
+82 SLNEQTSVRFSNVA

-125 RHVYFLSKD
+125 RRVYFLSKD
-134 LLSKNGL
+134 LLSRNGL
-141 LTKGGEAN
+141 LAKGGEAN

-155 DIVDR
+155 DILDR
-160 TIKDPERNLY
+160 TIRDPERNLY

-190 ATIYANLIDGLEG
+190 ATIYANLIDGLDG
-203 RAPMPIVVGVSAT
+203 RAAMPIVVGVSAT

-224 GQRDDRVRMPKVA
+224 GQRADRVRMPKVA
-237 VTPRDVQ
+237 VTPREVQ
-244 ESGLLKDIIK
+244 ESGLLKDIIE

-277 LACRE
+277 LACSE
-282 WDDYCAREGES
+282 WDKYCAREGEG
-293 PVNSLLLIQ
+293 PVNPLLLVQ
-302 AADNVSTSALADM
+302 AADNVSNSALAEM
-315 CDQIMSLVPGL
+315 CDQITGLVPGL

-338 HKDISAGKYLIPY
+338 HKDIAAGKYLIPY
-351 VEPEFVQDTSRVRVL
+351 VEPEFVQDTSRIRVL

-429 PEGTQDV
+429 PESTQDV

-445 DMGESSLGKQNIVLN
+445 DMGESSIGKQNIVLN
-460 PVTITAAA
+460 PVTITAAE
-468 PKSDADYQQELKAYE
+468 PKSDEEYRRELKAYE
-483 ENKKA
+483 ENRKA
-488 IEAARQAQPG
+488 VEAARRARPG
-498 YQAPLAGIAIQ
+498 YQSPLEGLAAQESLDMQGAQLSLVSAVQDGGGLPSSEGQAPLAN
-509 EPLDMQGTQPSLAS
+509 
-523 AVEPAND
+523 AVGAAPA
-530 GATPETNL
+530 
-538 EPQVAM
+538 
-544 EGGND
+544 
-549 TEPTPQQPTASEPEF
+549 EPEDAHP
-564 VQSEPTQPA
+564 EPSRQM
-573 SVIKPVPMAK
+573 PVAK
-583 PKPPTKR
+583 PAPMHRPDPPCKR
-590 EQSFTPQEWQ
+590 EQSFTHDEWE
-600 GIRAAFDSIPVQRI
+600 GIRAAFGSIPVQRI

-631 LVETGLDTDAAADVN
+631 LVGTGLDLGAAEDVN
-646 RQFVQKLSGFIVA
+646 KQFVQKLKGYIVA
-659 NEDEYNEAKHD
+659 NEDEYREARHD

-679 TLDKLNETEDQE
+679 TLDKLNETEGQE

-706 RDADIRFTK
+706 RDADMRFTK
-715 EFTQAYRKTYFKEL
+715 EFTQAYRRANFKEL

-743 TPSIVS
+743 TQPIVE
-749 ALESWAAGCR
+749 ALESWAAQCR
-759 RDYFDKVDG
+759 KDYFDKVDG
-768 SGDYDYLSDAAKQ
+768 SGDYDYLDDAAKQ
-781 RYDELARETEGKR
+781 SYDELARETEGKR
-794 LTKIEWPTSTS
+794 LTKMEWPTSTS
-805 TSDDFDKYPRHIVQK
+805 TSDNFAKYSRHIVQK
-820 EDGLCPLDLKPAEKF
+820 EDGLCPLDLNPAEDF
-835 VVKNE
+835 VVRSE
-840 LAKERTVAF
+840 LAKSRTVAF

-869 IGRKALH
+869 VGRKALH
-876 PDFLFFVKDADG
+876 SDFLFFVRDAG
-888 IIKPSIV
+888 GAIKPSIV

-952 ADNDVDCK
+952 AYNDVDCK

-966 FANDYH
+966 FSNDYH

>member
-1 MRVELKEFQATAVT
+1 MRVELKDFQAGAVA
-15 TLATKLQAMRRRYE
+15 TLANKLQSMRRRYE
-29 QEGELTAICLASPTG
+29 QDGELSSICLASPTG

-65 GLMPDENAVV
+65 SLMPDENAVV

-82 NLNEQTSVRFSNVA
+82 SLNEQTSVRFSNVA

-109 VTVTN
+109 VTITN
-114 DFGASH
+114 DFGAAH
-120 EMLEP
+120 DILEP

-141 LTKGGEAN
+141 LTKGSEAN

-155 DIVDR
+155 DILDR
-160 TIKDPERNLY
+160 TIRDPERNLY

-190 ATIYANLIDGLEG
+190 ATIYASLIDGLDG
-203 RAPMPIVVGVSAT
+203 RAAMPIVVGVSAT

-224 GQRDDRVRMPKVA
+224 DQRADRVRMPKVA
-237 VTPRDVQ
+237 VTPREVQ
-244 ESGLLKDIIK
+244 ESGLLKDIIE

-282 WDDYCAREGES
+282 WGEYCAREGES
-293 PVNSLLLIQ
+293 PVNPLLLIQ
-302 AADNVSTSALADM
+302 AADNVSSSALAEM
-315 CDQIMSLVPGL
+315 CDQITGLVPGL

-338 HKDISAGKYLIPY
+338 HKDIAAGKYLIPY
-351 VEPEFVQDTSRVRVL
+351 AEPEFVQDTSRIRVL

-429 PEGTQDV
+429 PESTQDV

-445 DMGESSLGKQNIVLN
+445 DMGESSIGKQNIVLN
-460 PVTITAAA
+460 PVTITAAE
-468 PKSDADYQQELKAYE
+468 PKTNEEYQQELRAYE
-483 ENKKA
+483 ENRKA
-488 IEAARQAQPG
+488 VEAARQAQPG
-498 YQAPLAGIAIQ
+498 YQSSLEGFATQ
-509 EPLDMQGTQPSLAS
+509 EPLDMQGAQPSLVS
-523 AVEPAND
+523 AVQGGDSLPINEKSTSQVDAAGGDSPA
-530 GATPETNL
+530 
-538 EPQVAM
+538 
-544 EGGND
+544 
-549 TEPTPQQPTASEPEF
+549 EPEI
-564 VQSEPTQPA
+564 VHSNSAQPA
-573 SVIKPVPMAK
+573 SVAKPIPMSK
-583 PKPPTKR
+583 PKPPNKR
-590 EQSFTPQEWQ
+590 EQSFTHDEWE

-622 QSLLKTATL
+622 QSLIKTATL
-631 LVETGLDTDAAADVN
+631 LVETGLDINAAADVN
-646 RQFVQKLSGFIVA
+646 KQFTQKLKGYIVA
-659 NEDEYNEAKHD
+659 NEDKYREARHD
-670 VEVAETVKI
+670 VEIAETVKI

-706 RDADIRFTK
+706 RDADMRFTK
-715 EFTQAYRKTYFKEL
+715 EFTQAYRRANFKEL

-743 TPSIVS
+743 TQPIVD
-749 ALESWAAGCR
+749 ALEDWAAHCR
-759 RDYFDKVDG
+759 KDYFDKVDG
-768 SGDYDYLSDAAKQ
+768 SGDYDDLNDAAKL

-805 TSDDFDKYPRHIVQK
+805 TSDNFAKYPRHIVQK
-820 EDGLCPLDLKPAEKF
+820 EDGLCPLDLKPVEDF
-835 VVKNE
+835 IVKNE
-840 LAKERTVAF
+840 LAKSRTVAF

-864 PYMSS
+864 PYSS
-869 IGRKALH
+869 SVGRMALH
-876 PDFLFFVKDADG
+876 PDFLFFVKDSDG
-888 IIKPSIV
+888 AIRPSII
-895 DPHGEFLGDTLAK
+895 DPHGDFLSDTLAK
-908 LRGYVTYLRE
+908 LRGYVAYLRE
-918 YPDVFKQVLFVGDMG
+918 YPDVFKRVQFVGDMG
-933 NDEYR
+933 NGEYR
-938 VLNLLRPE
+938 VLNLLRE
-946 VQDAVM
+946 DVQNAIE
-952 ADNDVDCK
+952 NYNEVDCK

-966 FANDYH
+966 FANNYH

>member
-1 MRVELKEFQATAVT
+1 MRVELKEFQAGAVA
-15 TLATKLQAMRRRYE
+15 TLANRLQSMRRRYE
-29 QEGELTAICLASPTG
+29 QDGELSSVCLASPTG
-44 SGKTVMCAATIEALF
+44 SGKTVMCAATVEALF

-65 GLMPDENAVV
+65 GLVPDENAVV

-82 NLNEQTSVRFSNVA
+82 SLNEQTSVRFSNVA
-96 DKLADSILDRRHL
+96 DKLADNILDRRHL

-125 RHVYFLSKD
+125 RSVYFLSKD
-134 LLSKNGL
+134 LLSRNGL

-155 DIVDR
+155 DILDR
-160 TIKDPERNLY
+160 TIRDPERNLY

-190 ATIYANLIDGLEG
+190 ATIYANLIDGLDG
-203 RAPMPIVVGVSAT
+203 RAAMPIVVGVSAT

-224 GQRDDRVRMPKVA
+224 GQRADRVRMPKVA
-237 VTPRDVQ
+237 VTPREVQ
-244 ESGLLKDIIK
+244 ESGLLKDIIE

-277 LACRE
+277 LACSE
-282 WDDYCAREGES
+282 WDEYCAREGEG
-293 PVNSLLLIQ
+293 PVNPLLLVQ
-302 AADNVSTSALADM
+302 AADNVSNSALAEM
-315 CDQIMSLVPGL
+315 CDQITGLVPGL

-338 HKDISAGKYLIPY
+338 HKDIAAGKYLIPY
-351 VEPEFVQDTSRVRVL
+351 VEPEFVQDTSRIRVL

-429 PEGTQDV
+429 PESTQDV

-445 DMGESSLGKQNIVLN
+445 DMGESSIGKQNIVLN
-460 PVTITAAA
+460 PVTITAAE
-468 PKSDADYQQELKAYE
+468 PKSDEEYQRELKAYE
-483 ENKKA
+483 ENRKA
-488 IEAARQAQPG
+488 VEAARQARPG
-498 YQAPLAGIAIQ
+498 YQSPLEGLAAQESLDMQGAQQSLVSAVQDGGGLPSNEGQAPLADAVGAAPAESEGAHPEPSRQTPIA
-509 EPLDMQGTQPSLAS
+509 
-523 AVEPAND
+523 
-530 GATPETNL
+530 
-538 EPQVAM
+538 
-544 EGGND
+544 
-549 TEPTPQQPTASEPEF
+549 
-564 VQSEPTQPA
+564 
-573 SVIKPVPMAK
+573 KPVPMHR
-583 PKPPTKR
+583 PDPPCKR
-590 EQSFTPQEWQ
+590 EQSFTHDEWE

-631 LVETGLDTDAAADVN
+631 LVGTGLDTNAAADVN
-646 RQFVQKLSGFIVA
+646 RQFVQKLKGYIVA
-659 NEDEYNEAKHD
+659 NEDEYREARHD

-679 TLDKLNETEDQE
+679 TLDKLNETEGQE

-706 RDADIRFTK
+706 RDADMRFTK
-715 EFTQAYRKTYFKEL
+715 EFTQAYRRANFKEL

-743 TPSIVS
+743 TQPIVE
-749 ALESWAAGCR
+749 ALESWAAQCR
-759 RDYFDKVDG
+759 KDYFDKVDG
-768 SGDYDYLSDAAKQ
+768 SGDYDYLDDAAKQ
-781 RYDELARETEGKR
+781 SYDELARETEGKR
-794 LTKIEWPTSTS
+794 LTKMEWPTSTS
-805 TSDDFDKYPRHIVQK
+805 TSDNFAKYPRHIVQK
-820 EDGLCPLDLKPAEKF
+820 EDGLCPLDLNPAEDF
-835 VVKNE
+835 VVRSE
-840 LAKERTVAF
+840 LAKSRTVAF

-869 IGRKALH
+869 VGRKALH
-876 PDFLFFVKDADG
+876 PDFLFFVKDAG
-888 IIKPSIV
+888 GAIKPSIV

-952 ADNDVDCK
+952 AYNDVDCK

-966 FANDYH
+966 FSNDYH

>member
-1 MRVELKEFQATAVT
+1 MRVELKEFQAAAVT
-15 TLATKLQAMRRRYE
+15 TLATKLQSMRRRYE
-29 QEGELTAICLASPTG
+29 QEGELTSICLASPTG
-44 SGKTVMCAATIEALF
+44 SGKTVMCAATIESLF

-65 GLMPDENAVV
+65 GLSPDENAVV

-82 NLNEQTSVRFSNVA
+82 SLNEQTSVRFSNVA

-120 EMLEP
+120 EKLEP

-155 DIVDR
+155 DIVDN

-190 ATIYANLIDGLEG
+190 ATIYANLIDGLDG

-224 GQRDDRVRMPKVA
+224 GQRDNRVRMPRVA

-244 ESGLLKDIIK
+244 ESGLLKDIIE

-277 LACRE
+277 LACRQ
-282 WDDYCAREGES
+282 WDDYCAREGEA
-293 PVNSLLLIQ
+293 PINPLLLIQ
-302 AADNVSTSALADM
+302 AADNVSVSALTDI
-315 CDQIMSLVPGL
+315 CEQIMSLVPGL
-326 SEAMSFANVFGE
+326 SEAMSFANVFGD
-338 HKDISAGKYLIPY
+338 HKGISAGKFLIPY
-351 VEPEFVQDTSRVRVL
+351 IEPEFVQETSRIRVL

-429 PEGTQDV
+429 PESTQDV

-460 PVTITAAA
+460 PVTIAAAA
-468 PKSDADYQQELKAYE
+468 PKSEADYQRELRAYE
-483 ENKKA
+483 ENRKA
-488 IEAARQAQPG
+488 AEAAQRAQHG

-509 EPLDMQGTQPSLAS
+509 EPLDIQGAQFSIAS
-523 AVEPAND
+523 AAGPADIAAPEAEPTSHGAASGGEPAP
-530 GATPETNL
+530 APRQPMPL
-538 EPQVAM
+538 ESDSTRPAAL
-544 EGGND
+544 
-549 TEPTPQQPTASEPEF
+549 QPI
-564 VQSEPTQPA
+564 
-573 SVIKPVPMAK
+573 SVERPVPMAK

-590 EQSFTPQEWQ
+590 EQSFTPEEWQ

-631 LVETGLDTDAAADVN
+631 LVETGLDTNAAADVN

-659 NEDEYNEAKHD
+659 NKDEYNEAKHD

-715 EFTQAYRKTYFKEL
+715 EFAQAYRKAYFREL

-749 ALESWAAGCR
+749 ALEGWAADCR
-759 RDYFDKVDG
+759 RDYFDRVDG
-768 SGDYDYLSDAAKQ
+768 SGDYDFLNDTAKQ

-805 TSDDFDKYPRHIVQK
+805 TSDDYDKYPRHIVQK
-820 EDGLCPLDLKPAEKF
+820 EDGLCPLDLSPAEDF
-835 VVKNE
+835 IVRSE
-840 LAKERTVAF
+840 LAKSRTVAF
-849 YRNPSGSMSAKAFSI
+849 YRNPSGSMSARAFSI

-869 IGRKALH
+869 VGRKALH
-876 PDFLFFVKDADG
+876 PDFLFFAKDGDG
-888 IIKPSIV
+888 TIRPSII

-908 LRGYVTYLRE
+908 LRGYVAYLRE
-918 YPDVFKQVLFVGDMG
+918 YPHVFKQVLFVGDMG
-933 NDEYR
+933 NGEYR
-938 VLNLLRPE
+938 VLNLLRGD
-946 VQDAVM
+946 VQEAIESY
-952 ADNDVDCK
+952 ADVDCK

-966 FANDYH
+966 FANEYR

>member
-1 MRVELKEFQATAVT
+1 MRVELKDFQAGAVA
-15 TLATKLQAMRRRYE
+15 TLANKLQSMRRRYE
-29 QEGELTAICLASPTG
+29 QDGELSSICLASPTG

-65 GLMPDENAVV
+65 SLMPDENAVV

-82 NLNEQTSVRFSNVA
+82 SLNEQTGVRFSNVA

-109 VTVTN
+109 VTITN
-114 DFGASH
+114 DFGATH
-120 EMLEP
+120 DILEP

-141 LTKGGEAN
+141 LTKGSEAN

-155 DIVDR
+155 DILDR
-160 TIKDPERNLY
+160 TIRDPERNLY

-190 ATIYANLIDGLEG
+190 VTIYASLIDGLDG
-203 RAPMPIVVGVSAT
+203 RAAMPIVVGVSAT

-224 GQRDDRVRMPKVA
+224 DQRVDRVRMPKVA
-237 VTPRDVQ
+237 VTPREVQ
-244 ESGLLKDIIK
+244 ESGLLKDIIE

-282 WDDYCAREGES
+282 WGEYCAREGES
-293 PVNSLLLIQ
+293 PVNPLLLIQ
-302 AADNVSTSALADM
+302 AADNVSSSALAEM
-315 CDQIMSLVPGL
+315 CDQITGLVPGL

-338 HKDISAGKYLIPY
+338 HKDIAAGKYLIPY
-351 VEPEFVQDTSRVRVL
+351 VEPEFVQDTSRIRVL

-429 PEGTQDV
+429 PESTQDV

-445 DMGESSLGKQNIVLN
+445 DMGESSIGKQNIVLN

-468 PKSDADYQQELKAYE
+468 PKSEADYQQELKAYE
-483 ENKKA
+483 ENEKA

-523 AVEPAND
+523 AVRPVDVPAPEAEPAPQPATGNYVAAPAPQQP
-530 GATPETNL
+530 ATPEPSST
-538 EPQVAM
+538 Q
-544 EGGND
+544 
-549 TEPTPQQPTASEPEF
+549 T
-564 VQSEPTQPA
+564 EPTQPV
-573 SVIKPVPMAK
+573 SVVKPVPMAK

-590 EQSFTPQEWQ
+590 EQSFTHQEWQ
-600 GIRAAFDSIPVQRI
+600 GIRTAFDSIPVQRI

-622 QSLLKTATL
+622 QSLVKTATL
-631 LVETGLDTDAAADVN
+631 LVETGLDVNAAADVKK
-646 RQFVQKLSGFIVA
+646 QFVQKLKGYIVA
-659 NEDEYNEAKHD
+659 NEDEYREAKHD

-691 QEEARTDAEGLKKAA
+691 QEEARTDAEGLRKAA
-706 RDADIRFTK
+706 RDADMHFTK
-715 EFTQAYRKTYFKEL
+715 EFANEYRRANFKEL

-743 TPSIVS
+743 TQAIVD
-749 ALESWAAGCR
+749 ALEGWAAQCR
-759 RDYFDKVDG
+759 KEYFDKVDG
-768 SGDYDYLSDAAKQ
+768 SGDYDYLNDSAKQ

-805 TSDDFDKYPRHIVQK
+805 TSDDFAKYPCHIVQK
-820 EDGLCPLDLKPAEKF
+820 EDGLCPLDLNPAEDYI
-835 VVKNE
+835 VRNE
-840 LAKERTVAF
+840 LAKNRTVAF

-869 IGRKALH
+869 VGRKALH
-876 PDFLFFVKDADG
+876 PDFLFFVKDAAG
-888 IIKPSIV
+888 VIRPSIV

-908 LRGYVTYLRE
+908 LRGYVTYLRD

-933 NDEYR
+933 EGVYK
-938 VLNLLRPE
+938 VLNLLRSD

-952 ADNDVDCK
+952 GYSDVDCK

>member
-1 MRVELKEFQATAVT
+1 MRVELKDFQAGAVA
-15 TLATKLQAMRRRYE
+15 TLVNKLQSMRRRYE
-29 QEGELTAICLASPTG
+29 QDGELSSICLASPTG

-65 GLMPDENAVV
+65 DLMPDENAVV

-82 NLNEQTSVRFSNVA
+82 SLNDQTSVRFSNVA

-109 VTVTN
+109 VTITN
-114 DFGASH
+114 DFGAAH
-120 EMLEP
+120 DILEP
-125 RHVYFLSKD
+125 LHVYFLSKD

-155 DIVDR
+155 DILDR
-160 TIKDPERNLY
+160 TIRDPERNLY

-190 ATIYANLIDGLEG
+190 ATIYANLIDGLDG
-203 RAPMPIVVGVSAT
+203 RAAMPVVVGVSAT

-224 GQRDDRVRMPKVA
+224 DQRADRVRMPKVA
-237 VTPRDVQ
+237 VTPREVQ
-244 ESGLLKDIIK
+244 ESGLLKDIIE

-282 WDDYCAREGES
+282 WGEYCVREDEG
-293 PVNSLLLIQ
+293 PVNPLLLVQ
-302 AADNVSTSALADM
+302 AADNVSNSALAEM
-315 CDQIMSLVPGL
+315 CDQIMGLVPGL

-338 HKDISAGKYLIPY
+338 HRDIAAGKYLISY
-351 VEPEFVQDTSRVRVL
+351 VEPEFVQDTSRIRVL

-429 PEGTQDV
+429 PESTQDV
-436 VDYLMGRKD
+436 VDYLMGRKN
-445 DMGESSLGKQNIVLN
+445 DMGESSIGKQNIVLN
-460 PVTITAAA
+460 PVTITAAE
-468 PKSDADYQQELKAYE
+468 PKSNEEYQRELRAYE
-483 ENKKA
+483 ENKNA
-488 IEAARQAQPG
+488 VEAARRAQSDCQSTPEG
-498 YQAPLAGIAIQ
+498 LATQ
-509 EPLDMQGTQPSLAS
+509 EPLDMQGAQPSFAS
-523 AVEPAND
+523 VVRAGGGTGSKEGPSSLTDAAGEGGDVLVEP
-530 GATPETNL
+530 
-538 EPQVAM
+538 
-544 EGGND
+544 EGMRPG
-549 TEPTPQQPTASEPEF
+549 P
-564 VQSEPTQPA
+564 VQPA
-573 SVIKPVPMAK
+573 PIVKPIPMPA
-583 PKPPTKR
+583 PPCKR
-590 EQSFTPQEWQ
+590 EQSFTRDEWE

-631 LVETGLDTDAAADVN
+631 LVETGLDTNAAADVN
-646 RQFVQKLSGFIVA
+646 KQFVQKLKGFIVA
-659 NEDEYNEAKHD
+659 NEDEYRAARYD
-670 VEVAETVKI
+670 VEFAETVKI
-679 TLDKLNETEDQE
+679 TLDKLNETEEQE

-715 EFTQAYRKTYFKEL
+715 EFTQAYRRANFKEL

-743 TPSIVS
+743 TQPIVD
-749 ALESWAAGCR
+749 ALESWAAQCR
-759 RDYFDKVDG
+759 KAYFDKVDG
-768 SGDYDYLSDAAKQ
+768 TGDYDYLNDAARQ

-805 TSDDFDKYPRHIVQK
+805 TSDNFAKYPRHIVQK
-820 EDGLCPLDLKPAEKF
+820 EDGLCPLDLNPAEDF
-835 VVKNE
+835 VVRNE
-840 LAKERTVAF
+840 LAKSRTVAF

-869 IGRKALH
+869 VGRKALH
-876 PDFLFFVKDADG
+876 PDFLFFAKDGDG
-888 IIKPSIV
+888 TIRPSII

-908 LRGYVTYLRE
+908 LRGYVTYLRD

-933 NDEYR
+933 GGVYR
-938 VLNLLRPE
+938 VLNLLRAD

-952 ADNDVDCK
+952 GYSDVDCR
-960 ALFYGS
+960 ALFYGPH
-966 FANDYH
+966 ANDYQ

>member
-1 MRVELKEFQATAVT
+1 MRVELKDFQAGAVT
-15 TLATKLQAMRRRYE
+15 TLANKLQSMRRRYE
-29 QEGELTAICLASPTG
+29 QDGELSSVCLASPTG

-65 GLMPDENAVV
+65 GLAPDENAVA

-82 NLNEQTSVRFSNVA
+82 SLNEQTSVRFSNVA

-109 VTVTN
+109 VTITN
-114 DFGASH
+114 DFGAAH
-120 EMLEP
+120 DILEQ

-155 DIVDR
+155 DILDR
-160 TIKDPERNLY
+160 TIRDPERNLY

-179 LGANASSERGT
+179 LGGNASSERGT
-190 ATIYANLIDGLEG
+190 ATIYANLIDGLDG
-203 RAPMPIVVGVSAT
+203 RAAMPIVVGVSAT

-224 GQRDDRVRMPKVA
+224 DQRTNRVRMPKVV
-237 VTPRDVQ
+237 VTPREVQ
-244 ESGLLKDIIK
+244 ESGLLKDIIE

-282 WDDYCAREGES
+282 WCEYCAREGES
-293 PVNSLLLIQ
+293 YINPLLLIQ
-302 AADNVSTSALADM
+302 AADNVSDSALAEM

-338 HKDISAGKYLIPY
+338 HKDIAAGKYLIPY
-351 VEPEFVQDTSRVRVL
+351 VEPEFVQDTSHVRVL

-429 PEGTQDV
+429 PESTQDV

-445 DMGESSLGKQNIVLN
+445 DMGGSSIGRQNIVLN
-460 PVTITAAA
+460 PVTITVAE
-468 PKSDADYQQELKAYE
+468 PKTNEEYQQEQRAYE
-483 ENKKA
+483 ENRRA
-488 IEAARQAQPG
+488 VEAVRRTQPG
-498 YQAPLAGIAIQ
+498 YQSPLEGFAAQ
-509 EPLDMQGTQPSLAS
+509 EPLDMQ
-523 AVEPAND
+523 
-530 GATPETNL
+530 
-538 EPQVAM
+538 VA
-544 EGGND
+544 
-549 TEPTPQQPTASEPEF
+549 QPTGPE
-564 VQSEPTQPA
+564 VTYPDLVQPA
-573 SVIKPVPMAK
+573 PIAKPVSMSK
-583 PKPPTKR
+583 PEPPNKR
-590 EQSFTPQEWQ
+590 EQSFTRDEWE
-600 GIRAAFDSIPVQRI
+600 GIRAAFESIPVQRI

-622 QSLLKTATL
+622 QSLIRTATL
-631 LVETGLDTDAAADVN
+631 LVETGLDTHAAADVN
-646 RQFVQKLSGFIVA
+646 KQFVQKLKGFIVA
-659 NEDEYNEAKHD
+659 NEDEYRDARYD
-670 VEVAETVKI
+670 VEFAETVKI

-715 EFTQAYRKTYFKEL
+715 EFTQAYRRANFKEL
-729 GRPECDLRLAAAVR
+729 GRAECDLRLAAAVR
-743 TPSIVS
+743 TQPIVD
-749 ALESWAAGCR
+749 ALEDWAAHCR
-759 RDYFDKVDG
+759 KTYFDKVDG
-768 SGDYDYLSDAAKQ
+768 SGDYDYLNDAARL

-805 TSDDFDKYPRHIVQK
+805 TSDNFAKYPHHIVQK
-820 EDGLCPLDLKPAEKF
+820 KDGLCPLDLNPVEDF
-835 VVKNE
+835 VVRNE
-840 LAKERTVAF
+840 LAKSRTVAF

-869 IGRKALH
+869 VGRKALH
-876 PDFLFFVKDADG
+876 PDFLFFVKDGDG
-888 IIKPSIV
+888 TIRPSIV
-895 DPHGEFLGDTLAK
+895 DPHGDFLSDTLAK
-908 LRGYVTYLRE
+908 LRGYVAYLRE

-933 NDEYR
+933 GGVYK
-938 VLNLLRPE
+938 VLNLLRTD

-952 ADNDVDCK
+952 GYSDVDCK

-966 FANDYH
+966 YANDYQ